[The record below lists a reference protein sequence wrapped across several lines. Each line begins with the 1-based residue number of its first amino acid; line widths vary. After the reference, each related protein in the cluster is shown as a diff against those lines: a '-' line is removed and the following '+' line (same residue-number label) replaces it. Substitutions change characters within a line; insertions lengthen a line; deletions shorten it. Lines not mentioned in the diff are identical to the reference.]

1 MLRAQIKAGDEYA
14 LREKRGAAVQ
24 RVRILEHVRAN
35 KWKAEWVDPN
45 PGLTHYVEST
55 HLLAPWKE
63 HKAFLKEE
71 AAAER
76 VVEHNAECGFRK
88 DSPFDR
94 ALHEVFENVGDEV
107 SYDRGSVTGRPEAID
122 RVKVRAGMPTD
133 KPSPVGYVDRKGLV
147 HLPFDEAVDLA
158 RKFCAA
164 EPSVVLADIEA
175 TEREWAR
182 EAAQPGEKHMVSLL
196 NEYRASWA
204 LLRQWAGQDA
214 AIAQREA
221 EIQRLERLVWDAVYT
236 LQKAGLEKESEK
248 LRRGIERRR

>member
-1 MLRAQIKAGDEYA
+1 MLRAQIKAGDDYA

-24 RVRILEHVRAN
+24 RVRILEHVRGN

-63 HKAFLKEE
+63 HKTFLKEE

-76 VVEHNAECGFRK
+76 VFEHNEECGYRK
-88 DSPFDR
+88 DSPVDR
-94 ALHEVFENVGDEV
+94 ALYEVFENMGDEV
-107 SYDRGSVTGRPEAID
+107 SYYKGSVTGRPEAIE
-122 RVKVRAGMPTD
+122 RVKLRAGMPTD
-133 KPSPVGYVDRKGLV
+133 KTSPLAYVDRKGLV
-147 HLPFDEAVDLA
+147 HVPFDEAVDLA

-175 TEREWAR
+175 TEQEWAR
-182 EAAQPGEKHMVSLL
+182 DAAQPGEKHMVSLL

-214 AIAQREA
+214 AIAQRQA